1 MVSGWWFPA
10 GTKRGRARELVR
22 GPSRVEEGEL
32 SLVVAS
38 LSSSA
43 VVAMGDVEAVVRQM
57 NFVYDI
63 RYE

>member
-1 MVSGWWFPA
+1 M
-10 GTKRGRARELVR
+10 R

-57 NFVYDI
+57 NFVYNI
-63 RYE
+63 RYG